1 MNFSFGQVH
10 FLHLLWV
17 IPALA
22 GVYGYGFARKRRAL
36 QRFATVNLLGQ
47 LTPGVS
53 WARQKV
59 RAGLILASL
68 VLLVVALAGPR
79 WGERSVEV
87 YRRGVDI
94 MVVLDVS
101 RSMLADDCRP
111 NRLER
116 ARQYIKDLLAL
127 LPGDRV
133 GLVCFAGKA
142 TLTCPLTPN
151 YGWFRMALDEVDTDT
166 APRGGSN
173 LAEAIRL
180 AAQKLGE
187 RAGNHKA
194 ILLISDGED
203 QDSDP
208 QFAARYALE
217 DHGVRT
223 FAIGLGDGTT
233 GRPIPIPAEKGQTF
247 VTGAD
252 GTRHVSKLNAALLES
267 VAGIGGDGFA
277 VPAGTADVDMA
288 EFYERMVARLAPEEY
303 EAQQEQR
310 YVERYQWFA
319 AGGLALLL
327 MQTLMTERRA
337 APAKSAGRMAA

>member
-1 MNFSFGQVH
+1 MDFSLGQVGY
-10 FLHLLWV
+10 LHLLWV

-22 GVYGYGFARKRRAL
+22 GVYWYGLARKRKAL
-36 QRFATVNLLGQ
+36 ERFATANLLGQ
-47 LTPGVS
+47 LTPRVS

-59 RAGLILASL
+59 RAGLLLAAM
-68 VLLVVALAGPR
+68 VLLVVALSAPR

-116 ARQYIKDLLAL
+116 ARQYIRDLLTL

-133 GLVCFAGKA
+133 GLVCFAGKP

-151 YGWFRMALDEVDTDT
+151 YGWFRMALDEVDAET

-173 LAEAIRL
+173 LAEAIRM
-180 AAQKLGE
+180 AANKLGE

-208 QFAARYALE
+208 QFAARYALD

-223 FAIGLGDGTT
+223 FAIGLGDGTI
-233 GRPIPIPAEKGQTF
+233 GRRIPIGSGRGQAY
-247 VTGAD
+247 VTDAD
-252 GTRHVSKLNAALLES
+252 GKEHVSKLNAALLES
-267 VAGIGGDGFA
+267 IAGTGGDGFS
-277 VPAGTADVDMA
+277 VPAGTADVDMV
-288 EFYERMVARLAPEEY
+288 EFYDRMVARLAPEEY
-303 EAQQEQR
+303 AAQQEQR

-319 AGGLALLL
+319 AAALVLLL
-327 MQTLMTERRA
+327 IQTWMTERRA
-337 APAKSAGRMAA
+337 VPAHAAARMAA